1 MTRTRNVML
10 IAYIIGML
18 MRIIRRLSVGRY
30 HSYLIV
36 MKTLLIVLQQED
48 KTNTKAYMLRG

>member
-1 MTRTRNVML
+1 ML